1 MKVIYFIEL
10 QFREAKVYVEIKERS
25 KTVKRKKIYMIILI
39 VLLTTQNCVWIKL
52 KTELQTVSSQLIHEK
67 TEQIQNISY
76 VALKECQSGFP
87 TCRLIV
93 EQHTSAAKVLVK
105 SFQETVRS
113 VREFP
118 ENFEYYHFH
127 IGWLKE
133 RTGWLG
139 YTGHIAAGIFLT
151 LGTNLL
157 VASADFV
164 SLPFRLIDTVSERI
178 REEKIILE
186 ETITRAPVNGGL
198 LKVGTQNF
206 VFAGSSTKVP
216 ARVLQESTAL
226 PVIEYYTSGSAK
238 PLKLTLKSI

>member
-1 MKVIYFIEL
+1 
-10 QFREAKVYVEIKERS
+10 
-25 KTVKRKKIYMIILI
+25 MIILI

-67 TEQIQNISY
+67 TEQIQKISY

-139 YTGHIAAGIFLT
+139 YTGLFLALLATSGPDDFALMPYRWASDHPFAREAMWIVAVRLAAVAL
-151 LGTNLL
+151 LAVL
-157 VASADFV
+157 VAV
-164 SLPFRLIDTVSERI
+164 HGTLTEWVVTISLGRLGLFYLFEWIT
-178 REEKIILE
+178 ILFA
-186 ETITRAPVNGGL
+186 ITWRGGD
-198 LKVGTQNF
+198 
-206 VFAGSSTKVP
+206 S
-216 ARVLQESTAL
+216 
-226 PVIEYYTSGSAK
+226 
-238 PLKLTLKSI
+238 